1 MKSVYVEI
9 GAGMPRVDP
18 DYEAT
23 DYRVGCG
30 RLVGAIDDPL
40 YDEIMFSGA
49 SAVIQEARRRS
60 GLSQAELARRAHVSQ
75 PVISAYESGRREP
88 GLSML
93 TKLVEA
99 SGHTLSLDLVADP
112 DTPPGLP
119 DTPTGRKLRLRRRA
133 IIEAAERR
141 GATNVRVFGSVARG
155 TDTESSDVD
164 LLVDLSPNVGIV
176 GLIGLERE
184 IAEIL
189 GREVDVVPAANLKS
203 GLAVK
208 ALAEAIPL

>member
-1 MKSVYVEI
+1 M
-9 GAGMPRVDP
+9 
-18 DYEAT
+18 
-23 DYRVGCG
+23 
-30 RLVGAIDDPL
+30 
-40 YDEIMFSGA
+40 
-49 SAVIQEARRRS
+49 IQQARRRS

-75 PVISAYESGRREP
+75 PVISAYEGGRREP

-99 SGHTLSLDLVADP
+99 SGHTLSIELVAEP
-112 DTPPGLP
+112 DMPRGLP
-119 DTPTGRKLRLRRRA
+119 DTPIGRRLRRRRRA
-133 IIEAAERR
+133 IITAAERR
-141 GATNVRVFGSVARG
+141 GATNVRVFGSSARG

-164 LLVDLSPNVGIV
+164 LLVDLSPEVGIV

-189 GREVDVVPAANLKS
+189 GSEVDVVPAANLKRGVAS
-203 GLAVK
+203 Q